1 MTSDYD
7 RIETAIRFIEDN
19 AAEQPSL
26 EEVAAAVDLSPFH
39 FQRLFRRWAGI
50 SPKRFLQFVTVEHA
64 KELLSSSTSVME
76 TAFEVGLSGPARLH
90 DHFVALE
97 AVTPGEYKSGGAGV
111 EIRYGLH
118 DSPFGTAFLAATE
131 RGICG
136 LRFVDGDSAES
147 IDWLGR
153 LWPGARLVEDG
164 KGTREIARH
173 VFDRDPARHGPVRL
187 LVKGTN
193 FQVSVWKALL
203 RIPPGRLV
211 AYEQIAQAIGR
222 PSASRAVG
230 SAVGANRIS
239 YLIPCHRV
247 IRNSGALGGYAW
259 GLPRKR
265 AMIGWES
272 SLGARSPSGAAGV
285 AARA

>member
-1 MTSDYD
+1 MSSDYQ
-7 RIETAIRFIEDN
+7 RIETAIRFIEEN

-26 EEVAAAVDLSPFH
+26 DQVAAAVGLSPFH

-64 KELLSSSTSVME
+64 KELLGNSNSVME
-76 TAFEVGLSGPARLH
+76 TAFEVGLSSPARLH

-97 AVTPGEYKSGGAGV
+97 AVTPGEYKSGGGGV
-111 EIRYGLH
+111 EIRHGVH
-118 DSPFGTAFLAATE
+118 DSPFGRAFVATTD

-136 LRFVDGDSAES
+136 LRFVDDDPAERV
-147 IDWLGR
+147 DWLR
-153 LWPGARLVEDG
+153 RVWPGARLIEDRRS
-164 KGTREIARH
+164 TRAVAEH
-173 VFDRDPARHGPVRL
+173 VFDRDPARHGAVQV

-193 FQVSVWKALL
+193 FQVAVWKALL

-211 AYEQIAQAIGR
+211 AYEQIARAIGR
-222 PSASRAVG
+222 PAASRAVG

-247 IRNSGALGGYAW
+247 IRRSGALGGYAW
-259 GLPRKR
+259 GTLRKR

-272 SLGARSPSGAAGV
+272 SHEDRQGPLGS
-285 AARA
+285 AARARA

>member
-1 MTSDYD
+1 MSSDYD
-7 RIETAIRFIEDN
+7 RIETAIRFIEQN

-26 EEVAAAVDLSPFH
+26 DRVADAVGLSPFH

-64 KELLSSSTSVME
+64 KELLASSTSVME

-97 AVTPGEYKSGGAGV
+97 AVTPGEYKSGGAGID
-111 EIRYGLH
+111 IRYGLH
-118 DSPFGTAFLAATE
+118 DSPFGTVFLAATD

-136 LRFVDGDSAES
+136 LRFVDGAPSES
-147 IDWLGR
+147 VDWLAR
-153 LWPGARLVEDG
+153 LWPGARLIEDA
-164 KGTREIARH
+164 KGTRALARH
-173 VFDRDPARHGPVRL
+173 VFDRDPARRGPVQL

-203 RIPPGRLV
+203 LVPPGRLV
-211 AYEQIAQAIGR
+211 AYEQIAQAVGR
-222 PSASRAVG
+222 PAASRAVG

-247 IRNSGALGGYAW
+247 IRSSGALGGYAW

-272 SLGARSPSGAAGV
+272 SLLESSEPLPAESAAG
-285 AARA
+285 A